1 MLNLSIDNIVS
12 GYTAELSSL
21 GQQLLSARG
30 KYAADISAAELV
42 RDEEISSLAE
52 EEQRYRGEYQEK
64 TIDLSTLNRLLV
76 QIDDNRHDVYL
87 NFFKEKEAAM
97 LVLENDL
104 WRLNVMSD
112 DTERGISSVV
122 LSGAAAAR
130 AISSVYD

>member
-1 MLNLSIDNIVS
+1 M
-12 GYTAELSSL
+12 
-21 GQQLLSARG
+21 
-30 KYAADISAAELV
+30 
-42 RDEEISSLAE
+42 
-52 EEQRYRGEYQEK
+52 
-64 TIDLSTLNRLLV
+64 NRLLV

-112 DTERGISSVV
+112 DAKRGISSVV

-130 AISSVYD
+130 TISSVYD